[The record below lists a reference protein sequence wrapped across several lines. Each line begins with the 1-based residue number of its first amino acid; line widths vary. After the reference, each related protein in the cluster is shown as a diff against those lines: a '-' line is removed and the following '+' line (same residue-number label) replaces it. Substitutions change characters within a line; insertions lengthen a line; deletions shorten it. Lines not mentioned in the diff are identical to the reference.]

1 MPQLMLQLLTI
12 QLEPLSLF
20 PHVTTTLHTPMKIRK
35 CEIIKLRPR
44 SRLQNKSNCTHLL
57 GDCKLSSV
65 YVLHFFLPGTELA
78 PRQRYKS
85 DDHPVSLH
93 SQPLLQRGNGHVA
106 LLNGTWAEEHMNS
119 QVTALGKKK
128 QISVHSILPPQPSTF
143 LQVGCRS
150 GLHSQLYPAGEEN
163 PVSDAR
169 ANGRTRLGFWTT
181 SIPVVL
187 KL

>member
-106 LLNGTWAEEHMNS
+106 LLNGTWAEGHMNS

-128 QISVHSILPPQPSTF
+128 ANFCPFYPSSSALNLLTGGMQKWSSQPALP
-143 LQVGCRS
+143 CRWGKS
-150 GLHSQLYPAGEEN
+150 CK
-163 PVSDAR
+163 
-169 ANGRTRLGFWTT
+169 WC
-181 SIPVVL
+181 
-187 KL
+187 